1 MDLARSSPESVLF
14 TSYNVLDLGAD
25 DSAGG
30 AEHYR
35 TVVESIRAL
44 RTDVLAVQ
52 EICAHGL
59 PAARQLLRQL
69 ADDTGLRCL
78 VDGPG
83 GEALPALCHGA
94 RGYHLGLLWRDGI
107 EPVPG
112 SFHSRNADFWH
123 ALGWVTLDVG
133 GPAVRHAVYH
143 APPFGRKIRADQ
155 NEIVVASLARPG
167 ARAPTLV
174 GADWNGESADRIR
187 DPGTGQ
193 WRLYEP
199 GDPYAGVGWFEDM
212 VHQCAWGYDE
222 QGRRQHRVDRTA
234 GDVLW
239 AGGLHDAAAVLRAP
253 WQATAGHH
261 RDDPYG
267 ARGVRRR
274 IDGVRVTSEVVPAL
288 RAHRVTDTGLTRRAS
303 DHLPVTV
310 EYAPAAIVAGPGDRA
325 APGDGGASQ
334 PP

>member
-1 MDLARSSPESVLF
+1 MDVAHPTPGSVLF
-14 TSYNVLDLGAD
+14 TTYNLLDLGAG
-25 DSAGG
+25 DSASG

-52 EICAHGL
+52 EIRG
-59 PAARQLLRQL
+59 PGPQAASRLLRRL
-69 ADDTGLRCL
+69 ADDTGLCCL

-83 GEALPALCHGA
+83 GDAAPALCPGS

-112 SFHSRNADFWH
+112 SFRSRNTDFWH
-123 ALGWVTLDVG
+123 ALGWVSLDVG
-133 GPAVRHAVYH
+133 GTAVRHAVYH
-143 APPFGRKIRADQ
+143 APPFGRKVRADQ

-167 ARAPTLV
+167 RRAPTLV
-174 GADWNGESADRIR
+174 GADWNGQGADRVR
-187 DPGTGQ
+187 DAATGR
-193 WRLYEP
+193 WDLYEP
-199 GDPYAGVGWFEDM
+199 GDPFARVDWFELL
-212 VHQCAWGYDE
+212 VHQCEWDYDE
-222 QGRRQHRVDRTA
+222 QGRRRHWVDRTA

-253 WQATAGHH
+253 WQPTAGHYSG
-261 RDDPYG
+261 DPY
-267 ARGVRRR
+267 ATRGVRRR
-274 IDGVRVTSEVVPAL
+274 IDAVRVTPEVIPAL

-310 EYAPAAIVAGPGDRA
+310 EYVPAAIVAGPEDRA
-325 APGDGGASQ
+325 APGDGGTSR
-334 PP
+334 

>member
-1 MDLARSSPESVLF
+1 VGPARASPGSVLF
-14 TSYNVLDLGAD
+14 TTYNLLDLGAD
-25 DSAGG
+25 DPAGG
-30 AEHYR
+30 AGHYAA
-35 TVVESIRAL
+35 VVESVRAL
-44 RTDVLAVQ
+44 GTDVLAVQ
-52 EICAHGL
+52 EIRG
-59 PAARQLLRQL
+59 PDRQAAGRLLWQL

-78 VDGPG
+78 VDGPD
-83 GEALPALCHGA
+83 GEAAPALCPGA

-112 SFHSRNADFWH
+112 TFRSRNAEFWH
-123 ALGWVTLDVG
+123 ALGWVTLDIG

-143 APPFGRKIRADQ
+143 ASPFGRKLRADQ

-167 ARAPTLV
+167 SRAPALI
-174 GADWNGESADRIR
+174 GADWNGESADRIL
-187 DPGTGQ
+187 DPGTGR

-199 GDPYAGVGWFEDM
+199 GDPYADVDWFEDL
-212 VHQCAWGYDE
+212 VHQCEWDYDG
-222 QGRRQHRVDRTA
+222 QGRRRHRVDRTA

-261 RDDPYG
+261 RDDAYG

-274 IDGVRVTSEVVPAL
+274 IDGVRVTPEVIPAL
-288 RAHRVTDTGLTRRAS
+288 RAHWVTDTDLTRQAS

-310 EYAPAAIVAGPGDRA
+310 EYVPAAIG
-325 APGDGGASQ
+325 
-334 PP
+334 